1 MAEPGAITKVI
12 PVHKRDG
19 LDYALPQGVHR
30 SAPTSLRIPGE
41 TQRNPGIVERSREVV
56 LSSRTPSRGWHNPQN
71 HPRPMRILLTGAS
84 GFIGRH
90 LIDALHRAGHVVVC
104 SGRSAE
110 ASVSCAEFVH
120 ADFTRDFHVADWIPR
135 LRGIEVVINAV
146 GILREK
152 ALETFELIHERTPR
166 ALFDACVIAGVRR
179 VIQISA
185 LGADEGARSQ
195 YHLSKRRADQYL
207 ASLPIVWTIV
217 QPSLIYGAD
226 GQSARLFTQL
236 ASLPWIPVPGSGTQL
251 IQPVHIDD
259 VTAGLC
265 ALIDTAA
272 GQHCIVPFVGPAP
285 MELGR
290 FLSSLRDSMGLP
302 GTRFLGI
309 PQPVMRFAARAAE
322 HLPRS
327 LLSRES
333 LDMLLRGNTG
343 DAQPL
348 QSILGRPARPAAQFI
363 TEQQA
368 AATRISGQLGWL
380 LPLLRYSIAVV
391 WIVTGLVSLGLF
403 PAASSY
409 ELLSRVGV
417 PGALQPVFLYGA
429 AGMDLVFGIL
439 TLRAHRARYVWL
451 AQMLVIVG
459 YTVIISVRMPEFW
472 LHPFGPLLKN
482 LPMLAAISVL
492 YYLERR

>member
-1 MAEPGAITKVI
+1 
-12 PVHKRDG
+12 
-19 LDYALPQGVHR
+19 
-30 SAPTSLRIPGE
+30 
-41 TQRNPGIVERSREVV
+41 
-56 LSSRTPSRGWHNPQN
+56 
-71 HPRPMRILLTGAS
+71 
-84 GFIGRH
+84 
-90 LIDALHRAGHVVVC
+90 
-104 SGRSAE
+104 
-110 ASVSCAEFVH
+110 
-120 ADFTRDFHVADWIPR
+120 
-135 LRGIEVVINAV
+135 
-146 GILREK
+146 
-152 ALETFELIHERTPR
+152 
-166 ALFDACVIAGVRR
+166 
-179 VIQISA
+179 
-185 LGADEGARSQ
+185 
-195 YHLSKRRADQYL
+195 
-207 ASLPIVWTIV
+207 
-217 QPSLIYGAD
+217 
-226 GQSARLFTQL
+226 
-236 ASLPWIPVPGSGTQL
+236 
-251 IQPVHIDD
+251 
-259 VTAGLC
+259 
-265 ALIDTAA
+265 
-272 GQHCIVPFVGPAP
+272 
-285 MELGR
+285 
-290 FLSSLRDSMGLP
+290 
-302 GTRFLGI
+302 
-309 PQPVMRFAARAAE
+309 
-322 HLPRS
+322 
-327 LLSRES
+327 
-333 LDMLLRGNTG
+333 MLLRGNTG

-451 AQMLVIVG
+451 AQMVVIVG